1 MAQENQPELTEV
13 RAEHQIDPPTL
24 IKYMRSQMDGIT
36 DDLSIRQFEGGQS
49 NPTYLLESGSRR
61 WVLRK
66 KPPGILLKSAHAVE
80 REYRVMKGLGPTNV
94 PVPKMEMLCEDESVI
109 GTAFF
114 VMEWVDG
121 RIIMNPLESNI
132 PPEELNKIYR
142 AYVSTAAKL
151 HSVDYERVG
160 LGDFGRPGNY
170 FARQI
175 SRWTDQ
181 YRASETD
188 RLDDMEQ
195 LIAWLPGN
203 VPEDDTTSIVHG
215 DFTIRN
221 MVMDKDK
228 PEVRAIL
235 DWELSTIGHPLG
247 DLAYACQFYYN
258 EDISRQEMTALGVP
272 EEQELIDLYCEL
284 TGRSGVDHWEFYI
297 AFCKFRLAAICQGVY
312 KRGLDGNAS
321 SQTALEQRDN
331 AVRSARSGNQI
342 LESQS

>member
-1 MAQENQPELTEV
+1 MTKENQPELTEV

-109 GTAFF
+109 GTTFF
-114 VMEWVDG
+114 VMEWVEG

-195 LIAWLPGN
+195 LIAWLPDN

-284 TGRSGVDHWEFYI
+284 TGRSGVDHWGFYI

-342 LESQS
+342 LENQS